1 MTPLAR
7 ITLLSLLLLPAT
19 LLTACNIV
27 GPAVVLVHG
36 PEKTDA
42 QFKLDPKRTTVFF
55 VDDRGNKLDRRALR
69 STIATTAQ
77 TILMKERVLDERKV
91 IDAASALMLVSNEPA
106 GEPMDI
112 ATLGRSVEA
121 EVVVYITIDRFGLS
135 PDGAT
140 YQPSATM
147 RVKVVDCINTPARI
161 WPEEPEGKAVSVS
174 MPQRQGDAPRNAGD
188 AMRAQDRLAE
198 ECGRAVAEVFY
209 RHTTQ
214 RRVSEINNRN

>member
-7 ITLLSLLLLPAT
+7 IALFSLLLLLASN
-19 LLTACNIV
+19 LTACNIV

-147 RVKVVDCINTPARI
+147 RVKVIDCINTPARI

-188 AMRAQDRLAE
+188 AMRAQTVLPKMRARG
-198 ECGRAVAEVFY
+198 GRSLLPTHHPA
-209 RHTTQ
+209 
-214 RRVSEINNRN
+214 RVSEISNRN